1 MKRGG
6 GRVGCVC
13 EDSKERVT
21 YAYILRSERS
31 RSIWGI
37 STGSRHMEFGYEAE
51 IIVGDLVVARS

>member
-1 MKRGG
+1 M
-6 GRVGCVC
+6 C